1 MSKKAKMFTKIL
13 CRQEANEETEID
25 LDWRKLI

>member
-1 MSKKAKMFTKIL
+1 MREKAMFTKIL

-25 LDWRKLI
+25 LDWCKLI

>member
-1 MSKKAKMFTKIL
+1 MSKKAMFTKIL